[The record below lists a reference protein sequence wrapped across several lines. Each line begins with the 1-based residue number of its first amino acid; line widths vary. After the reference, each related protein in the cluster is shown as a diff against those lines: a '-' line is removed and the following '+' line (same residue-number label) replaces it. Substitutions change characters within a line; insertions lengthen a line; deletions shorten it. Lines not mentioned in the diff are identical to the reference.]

1 MIRYRNQKEA
11 LMKYVNQNR
20 EYFSKLDQETFQAAL
35 EYLYEE
41 GIEKGKIRGMILAYR
56 DMEIAVQEIAIK
68 LMDKYDL
75 SQEDALR
82 MIRDCK

>member
-1 MIRYRNQKEA
+1 
-11 LMKYVNQNR
+11 MKYVNQNR